1 MQRTRMIQLSQ
12 TDRRMDADGLKI
24 KKYIYIYIYKT
35 ERDRKHKATET
46 KVSKTQFASPAKPLR
61 AAQERQSAY
70 PKFGAKQLAVKN

>member
-1 MQRTRMIQLSQ
+1 MQCTRMIQLSQ

-24 KKYIYIYIYKT
+24 KMYIYIYKT

-70 PKFGAKQLAVKN
+70 PKFGAKQSAVEN